1 MIASINTKEE
11 NLTSDE
17 IKLSYLDKDFV
28 LDCMSIPTNS
38 KNEQRMV
45 EFVVFWALRNQI
57 NYEFDSYGN
66 IYLTKGEVND
76 GEFFPCVTSHLDT
89 VHGAHDPY
97 IEVGVPLDLKIET
110 DKDGLHK
117 VSVETHGG
125 SSIGVGADD
134 KGGVCICLSL
144 FSHFEKLKACFFL
157 CEEIGCLGSKELN
170 TEWFKDVG
178 YVIGFDSP
186 ELHRAAW
193 SCNGVKLFSYE
204 FYLEHMKEV
213 CDKWG
218 LTTGC
223 FFSEPYTDVTYI
235 REKTNI
241 ICMNFGNGGY
251 NPHMSTEY
259 FILEEMDDACGM
271 SIDLINSIGNTE
283 HKLEHTTYKSAI
295 YYEKDDKGIYKMI
308 DTDDSHLLAALGDNN
323 RRTTYTTTK
332 TSTASSTIKY
342 ESFKY
347 VINRYESF
355 IESLKDDI
363 LESTR
368 EYAEKNGQ
376 DLTDLEEIIKN
387 KFNTEIKF

>member
-1 MIASINTKEE
+1 MTLPINAKEE
-11 NLTSDE
+11 NLALDA

-28 LDCMSIPTNS
+28 LDCMSVPTSS
-38 KNEQRMV
+38 KKEQRMV
-45 EFVVFWALRNQI
+45 EFIVFWALRNQI
-57 NYEFDSYGN
+57 SYEFDSYGN
-66 IYLTKGEVND
+66 LYLTKGEVAD

-89 VHGAHDPY
+89 VHSAQDPY
-97 IEVGVPLDLKIET
+97 IEVGVPLDLKIEN
-110 DKDGLHK
+110 DKGTHR

-125 SSIGVGADD
+125 TSIGVGADD

-144 FSHFEKLKACFFL
+144 FNHFDKLKACFFL

-170 TEWFKDVG
+170 VEWFKDVG

-186 ELHRAAW
+186 ELYRAAW
-193 SCNGVKLFSYE
+193 SCNGVKLFSYD
-204 FYLEHMKEV
+204 FYLNHMKEV

-218 LTTGC
+218 LTNGC

-259 FILEEMDDACGM
+259 FIIEEMDDVCGM
-271 SIDLINSIGNTE
+271 SIELIQSIGNTE
-283 HKLEHTTYKSAI
+283 HKLEHTTKKNTT
-295 YYEKDDKGIYKMI
+295 YYEKDEKGIYRLV
-308 DTDDSHLLAALGDNN
+308 DTDDSVLLAALGDNIRKN
-323 RRTTYTTTK
+323 AYTTK
-332 TSTASSTIKY
+332 TTTSTPTIKY

-347 VINRYESF
+347 VVNRYESF
-355 IESLKDDI
+355 IEGLKDAI
-363 LESTR
+363 LETTR
-368 EYAEKNGQ
+368 DCAEKNGYNL
-376 DLTDLEEIIKN
+376 DDLEEAIKN